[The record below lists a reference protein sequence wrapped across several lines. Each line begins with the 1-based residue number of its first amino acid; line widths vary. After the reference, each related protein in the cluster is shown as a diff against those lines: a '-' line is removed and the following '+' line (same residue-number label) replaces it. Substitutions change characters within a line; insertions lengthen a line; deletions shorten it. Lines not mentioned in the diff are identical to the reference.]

1 MTQRCANTQSE
12 APCLTVPPLRW
23 TPGPG
28 AMTLAVGRTMDVVE
42 PSRTRARARSLAML
56 AGLLAAGLTLG
67 TAHLVAAVLDPPASP
82 ISALGDT
89 FIDLTPEWLK
99 EAAIAA
105 FGLHDKLA
113 LGAGIA
119 VVVALVAALTGL
131 LARARLA
138 LGQLAVL
145 LLGLVAAIAASSRP
159 QTGALAPLP
168 SIVGAVIGVVALRAL
183 VVRLPGRATS
193 GSASA
198 GSQPEGSPVREA
210 SDGSSRRT
218 FLRTAVAV
226 AVVGALSAAAG
237 SIVTGARSTAA
248 AVRRIVLPT
257 PSRAAPLVP
266 ADAQSTVAGVVPVLT
281 PTADFY
287 RIDTAFS
294 VPQVDP
300 DRWELRVHGMVD
312 REVRLSFADLL
323 GRDLVETYV
332 TLTCVSNPLGG
343 NLAGNARWL
352 GLPVREVLAMAGPQP
367 GADMVLST
375 SADGFTAST
384 PLEAL
389 TDGRDA
395 LLAIGMNG
403 EPLPPE
409 HGSPVRMVVP
419 GLYGYVSATKWVVD
433 LEVTRFADAQAYWT
447 VRGWSDHGPIKTASR
462 IEVPVSGSSVPA
474 GPVDVG
480 GTAWAQ
486 HTGIVGVEVQVDDG
500 PWEQATLGGEISV
513 DTWRQ
518 WSWRWPD
525 ARPGRHLIRVRA
537 ADAANGVQTE
547 ERVPVIPDGAT
558 GWHEVSVFV
567 G

>member
-1 MTQRCANTQSE
+1 MDI
-12 APCLTVPPLRW
+12 
-23 TPGPG
+23 
-28 AMTLAVGRTMDVVE
+28 VGSPRGRV
-42 PSRTRARARSLAML
+42 RARALAAL

-67 TAHLVAAVLDPPASP
+67 VAHLVAAVLEPPASP
-82 ISALGDT
+82 VTALGDT

-113 LGAGIA
+113 LTVGMGVVIA
-119 VVVALVAALTGL
+119 VLAALTGV
-131 LARARLA
+131 LARTRLA

-145 LLGLVAAIAASSRP
+145 MLGLIAAIAAASRP
-159 QTGALAPLP
+159 ETGPLAPLP
-168 SIVGAVIGVVALRAL
+168 SIVGAVVGVVALKAL
-183 VVRLPGRATS
+183 VLRLPGRIPAAT
-193 GSASA
+193 AA
-198 GSQPEGSPVREA
+198 GAQDDPAPVPRV
-210 SDGSSRRT
+210 DGTSRRT

-226 AVVGALSAAAG
+226 GVIGALSAATG
-237 SIVTGARSTAA
+237 SIVAGARSTAA

-257 PSRAAPLVP
+257 PFRPAPPPP
-266 ADAQSTVAGVVPVLT
+266 ADAQSPVAGVVPVVT
-281 PTADFY
+281 PTPDFY

-300 DRWELRVHGMVD
+300 DTWELRVHGLVD
-312 REVRLSFADLL
+312 REVRISFADLL
-323 GRDLVETYV
+323 ARPLVESYV

-352 GLPVREVLAMAGPQP
+352 GLPVREVLAMAGPQAD
-367 GADMVLST
+367 ADMVLST

-384 PLEAL
+384 PIEAL
-389 TDGRDA
+389 TDDRDA
-395 LLAIGMNG
+395 LLAVGMNG
-403 EPLPPE
+403 EPLPAE

-462 IEVPVSGSSVPA
+462 IEVPVSGTNVPA

-500 PWEQATLGGEISV
+500 PWEQATLGGEISI

-567 G
+567 Q

>member
-1 MTQRCANTQSE
+1 MDI
-12 APCLTVPPLRW
+12 
-23 TPGPG
+23 
-28 AMTLAVGRTMDVVE
+28 VGSPHV
-42 PSRTRARARSLAML
+42 RTRARGLAAL

-67 TAHLVAAVLDPPASP
+67 VAHLVASVIDPPATP
-82 ISALGDT
+82 VSALGDT

-113 LGAGIA
+113 LTVGMAVVIA
-119 VVVALVAALTGL
+119 VVAALTGV
-131 LARARLA
+131 LAHRRLA
-138 LGQLAVL
+138 AGQVAVL
-145 LLGLVAAIAASSRP
+145 LLGLVAAVAAASRP
-159 QTGALAPLP
+159 ATGALAPLP
-168 SIVGAVIGVVALRAL
+168 SIVGAVAGVVALRAL
-183 VVRLPGRATS
+183 VVPLPGRAAAPPPAAEP
-193 GSASA
+193 GQERRPAK
-198 GSQPEGSPVREA
+198 PSPP
-210 SDGSSRRT
+210 DGSSRRT
-218 FLRTAVAV
+218 FLRTVVAV
-226 AVVGALSAAAG
+226 SVVGALSAAAG
-237 SIVTGARSTAA
+237 SIVTAARSTTAA
-248 AVRRIVLPT
+248 IRRIVLPT
-257 PSRAAPLVP
+257 PFRRAPAVP
-266 ADAQSTVAGVVPVLT
+266 ADAQSPVAGVVPVVT

-300 DRWELRVHGMVD
+300 DTWELRVHGLVD
-312 REVRLSFADLL
+312 REIRMSFAELL
-323 GRDLVETYV
+323 ARPLVESYV

-352 GLPVREVLAMAGPQP
+352 GLPVREVLAMAGPQA

-389 TDGRDA
+389 TDDRDA
-395 LLAIGMNG
+395 LLAVGMNG
-403 EPLPPE
+403 APLPPE

-433 LEVTRFADAQAYWT
+433 LEVTRFADADAYWT
-447 VRGWSDHGPIKTASR
+447 VRGWSPRGPIKTASR
-462 IEVPVSGSSVPA
+462 IEVPVSGSNVPA
-474 GPVDVG
+474 GPIDIG
-480 GTAWAQ
+480 GTAWSQ

-500 PWEQATLGGEISV
+500 PWERATLGGQISI

-518 WSWRWPD
+518 WSWRWAD

-547 ERVPVIPDGAT
+547 DRVPVIPDGAT

-567 G
+567 Q